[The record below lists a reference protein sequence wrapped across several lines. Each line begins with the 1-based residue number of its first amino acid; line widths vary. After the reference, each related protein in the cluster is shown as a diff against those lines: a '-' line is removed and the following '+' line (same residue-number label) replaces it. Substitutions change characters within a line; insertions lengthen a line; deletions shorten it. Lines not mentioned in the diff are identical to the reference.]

1 MAKVTTVEQAME
13 IAADQTLL
21 ASCAKTFSVGG
32 LLVDDAG
39 NVLHAMP
46 NQVIKDG
53 YTSDPTAHGERQ
65 LIDWYYS
72 NRLGLPPPS
81 QVTVVTSLDP
91 CCMCTGAIL
100 TAGFKVLTAAYD
112 TYSGINY
119 DKTSNFPSLTIGM
132 ATRAKE
138 RFGYPEVVDGVCYN
152 RPAKGPENNVPAFT
166 AKTIEGRTVALCE
179 SIFEATLMAV
189 RNQIN
194 NDLPFDQLGDID
206 SLPSSDPIRVAL
218 SRKYPQA
225 LQYRSRA
232 PFTPDE
238 GLAPYL
244 KAMMQHD
251 IALGGR
257 GQAVALLDHHG
268 NLLLCMSGSEATSSI
283 RTALME
289 VTRTYAGLRRQL
301 QLDGNK
307 DTRKYLPHPKYCT
320 FVFGLGPM
328 LDDSHPVR
336 HDIGPD
342 SQTQSFMELGAYGS
356 TMEGALDAVNPS
368 PYQYVRPRMNAATL
382 AAFCKKLPPLYSGE
396 IKVNPIQVANE
407 ALIEAIGG
415 SA

>member
-13 IAADQTLL
+13 IAANQTLI
-21 ASCAKTFSVGG
+21 ASCANTFSVGG

-65 LIDWYYS
+65 LTDWYYANS
-72 NRLGLPPPS
+72 NNLPEPS
-81 QVTVVTSLDP
+81 QITVITSLDP

-119 DKTSNFPSLTIGM
+119 DTKSDFPSLTPGM
-132 ATRAKE
+132 AKRAEE
-138 RFGYPEVVDGVCYN
+138 RFGYPEVIDGVCYN
-152 RPAKGPENNVPAFT
+152 RLAKGPENNVPAFT
-166 AKTIEGRTVALCE
+166 AKTIQGRTVALCE
-179 SIFEATLMAV
+179 NIFQATLATV

-194 NDLPFDQLGDID
+194 NDLPFDELGDIL
-206 SLPSSDPIRVAL
+206 SLASTDPIRVAL
-218 SRKYPQA
+218 SSKYAQA
-225 LQYRSRA
+225 LQYRSQV

-238 GLAPYL
+238 GLVPYL
-244 KAMMQHD
+244 KPMMQHD
-251 IALGGR
+251 ITLGGK

-268 NLLLCMSGSEATSSI
+268 NLLLCKSGSESMSSI
-283 RTALME
+283 RTAFME

-301 QLDGNK
+301 QMDGIK

-320 FVFGLGPM
+320 FVFALGPM
-328 LDDSHPVR
+328 LDDVPPVR
-336 HDIGPD
+336 PDIGPL

-356 TMEGALDAVNPS
+356 TMEGALDTVNNPS
-368 PYQYVRPRMNAATL
+368 PYQYVRSRMNADTL
-382 AAFCKKLPPLYSGE
+382 AAFCKKMPPLYSGE
-396 IKVNPIQVANE
+396 IKVNPIQVTNQG
-407 ALIEAIGG
+407 LIEGIG
-415 SA
+415 